1 MRYCVEERF
10 SPFFVRY
17 YCDWNDSYYRTYQEC
32 YNNCGIYLGDT
43 LIRISQVDFTF
54 IALLV
59 SALFGLLVV
68 YFMASSWS

>member
-1 MRYCVEERF
+1 MSYCVEERLT
-10 SPFFVRY
+10 PVLVRY
-17 YCDWNDSYYRTYQEC
+17 YCDWNDHYYPTYHACHSE
-32 YNNCGIYLGDT
+32 CGIYLGDT
-43 LIRISQVDFTF
+43 LLHISQVDFTF